1 MGKKEFMKGALLGA
15 LIVTAVA
22 LYTPK
27 KTGKERQEEFKIMHP
42 ELSAKILEAV
52 GKMKVMSKEKYDDVV
67 EKAVM
72 EYGKKKNCNN
82 WSQWLYWATIAQT
95 IGKKAY
101 CNWHLLSAENIR
113 VILFRYYKSN

>member
-15 LIVTAVA
+15 LIGTAVA
-22 LYTPK
+22 LFTTK

-72 EYGKKKNCNN
+72 EYGKKRKMG
-82 WSQWLYWATIAQT
+82 Q
-95 IGKKAY
+95 KV
-101 CNWHLLSAENIR
+101 R
-113 VILFRYYKSN
+113 R